1 MIDLASIVRMF
12 CFCWSFLVY
21 YRAWLFKEY
30 SAKTYFTFGPLSSI
44 RSRFTLYC
52 TSSVYNCVDF
62 YLTEFLPY
70 SFIVQKLETKPISKT
85 ILKTMLLLVC
95 KIVESVSC
103 ILKCRKYIDI
113 LKIKKTNINS
123 GCASFIFDHIAI

>member
-12 CFCWSFLVY
+12 CFCWGFIVY
-21 YRAWLFKEY
+21 YRAYLFKEY
-30 SAKTYFTFGPLSSI
+30 SRKISFSFGPLSSN
-44 RSRFTLYC
+44 RSGFTLYC
-52 TSSVYNCVDF
+52 TSSFHICVNF

-70 SFIVQKLETKPISKT
+70 SFMVKKLERKTISKT

-95 KIVESVSC
+95 KIVESFNC

-113 LKIKKTNINS
+113 FKIKKQILAVFVLVLFLTI
-123 GCASFIFDHIAI
+123 